1 MSGRARSGPPDI
13 CCSPSA
19 TKHQRLSQQTNPCGG
34 PAISDRPATTWAAI
48 TEHRQMQRAARG
60 GLCGLGRRR
69 PGKRPC
75 PSDPAPG
82 DPRDSQTRH
91 PTEASR
97 PGVHHSRM
105 RGKKDGRPRTHRGVD
120 EMGHVCVIAFG
131 LAMKGAWFRHTPRHR
146 NLGDE
151 ARHTGHTVCDFSR
164 NCFWE

>member
-1 MSGRARSGPPDI
+1 MTSSSSKNSCFLLLAFLCNTILNVFYIETQTTIPSSLTSTHLLIAGDSIWKPF
-13 CCSPSA
+13 CSFWLI
-19 TKHQRLSQQTNPCGG
+19 TQQTNPFGG

-60 GLCGLGRRR
+60 GLCGLGGRR

-105 RGKKDGRPRTHRGVD
+105 RGKKDGRPRTH
-120 EMGHVCVIAFG
+120 
-131 LAMKGAWFRHTPRHR
+131 
-146 NLGDE
+146 
-151 ARHTGHTVCDFSR
+151 
-164 NCFWE
+164 